1 MRRQTCH
8 VAGTVLAAGL
18 LLAACEQ
25 QNKYVA
31 PPPPRVT
38 VALPVQ
44 QPVTRYIEAT
54 GNTAA
59 VNSTNLVARV
69 QGFLQEIRYR
79 DGDVVKKGT
88 VLFVIEPEP
97 YRIKLEQ
104 AKAAEAAAEASV
116 KQTEAEYHRQTELA
130 SRQVASKQ
138 ALDNAT
144 ANRESAAAKFK
155 QAQDDTRQAAIN
167 LDYTDVKAP
176 FDGVVTARLVS
187 IGELVGGA
195 TPTQLATIVQFDPMY
210 VNFTISE
217 QDVLRVRADMTRRG
231 ITRDDL
237 LKLPVEFGLQTET
250 GYPHKGELNYIAP
263 TLNQSTGTLAVRAEF
278 ENSSRTLL
286 PGYFVRVRVPFS
298 QETQA
303 LLVPNVAIGADQG
316 GRYVLVVNEQNIVEQ
331 RKVTIGPT
339 VDELRVIESGLKP
352 DDRVVVAGALRA
364 IPGQAVEPQMQEAPP
379 RSDAPPRDGAKAQPR

>member
-1 MRRQTCH
+1 MPSTEARASGAVI
-8 VAGTVLAAGL
+8 VAAAL

-31 PPPPRVT
+31 PPPARVT

-44 QPVTRYIEAT
+44 QQVTRYIEAT

-59 VNSTNLVARV
+59 VNMTNLVARV
-69 QGFLQEIRYR
+69 QGFLQEIKYR

-88 VLFVIEPEP
+88 VLFIIEPEP

-116 KQTEAEYHRQTELA
+116 KQTEADYQRQTELA

-144 ANRESAAAKFK
+144 ANRDSAVAKLR
-155 QAQDDTRQAAIN
+155 QAHDDTKQAAIN
-167 LDYTDVKAP
+167 LDYTEVKAP

-187 IGELVGGA
+187 IGELVGGT

-210 VNFTISE
+210 VNFSVSE
-217 QDVLRVRADMTRRG
+217 QDVLRVRADMARG
-231 ITRDDL
+231 DITRDDL

-263 TLNQSTGTLAVRAEF
+263 MLNQSTGTLATRAEF
-278 ENSSRTLL
+278 ENSKRTLL

-298 QETQA
+298 EETQA
-303 LLVPNVAIGADQG
+303 LLVPNVSIGADQG

-331 RKVTIGPT
+331 RKVT
-339 VDELRVIESGLKP
+339 
-352 DDRVVVAGALRA
+352 
-364 IPGQAVEPQMQEAPP
+364 
-379 RSDAPPRDGAKAQPR
+379 

>member
-1 MRRQTCH
+1 MQTCH
-8 VAGTVLAAGL
+8 VGGIVLAAGV

-31 PPPPRVT
+31 PPPPRVS

-44 QPVTRYIEAT
+44 QPITRYIEAT

-69 QGFLQEIRYR
+69 QGFLQEIKYR

-104 AKAAEAAAEASV
+104 AQAAEVAAQASV
-116 KQTEAEYHRQTELA
+116 KQTEADYQRQTELA
-130 SRQVASKQ
+130 QRQVTSKQ
-138 ALDNAT
+138 NLDNAT
-144 ANRESAAAKFK
+144 ANRDSAVAKLK
-155 QAQDDTRQAAIN
+155 QAQDDTKQAAIN
-167 LDYTDVKAP
+167 LDYTEVKAP

-187 IGELVGGA
+187 IGELVGGT

-210 VNFTISE
+210 VNFSVSE
-217 QDVLRVRADMTRRG
+217 QDVLRVRADMARRG

-237 LKLPVEFGLQTET
+237 LKLPVEFGLATET

-263 TLNQSTGTLAVRAEF
+263 SLNQSTGTLAARAEF
-278 ENSSRTLL
+278 ENSKRTLL

-298 QETQA
+298 QEEQA

-339 VDELRVIESGLKP
+339 VGDLRVIESGLKP
-352 DDRVVVAGALRA
+352 DDRVVVGGALRA
-364 IPGQAVEPQMQEAPP
+364 VPGQAVDPQMQAAPSARSDTPP
-379 RSDAPPRDGAKAQPR
+379 RSDNKAQ